1 MIASEIPSVIESF
14 IKEENPY
21 HCILIDG
28 AWGIGKSFQIDK
40 VLKEIPCSIS
50 ISLFGITT
58 ADEIMT
64 QLAVRICSG
73 AKKGTTIANQIPKL
87 PTILGEIDI
96 GPISSIAKMLS
107 TAVSPQIVLDTL
119 LRKSKKDQPLLIVFD
134 DIERINSNLDVDLFL
149 GIVETVLLRKEN
161 KDIKVLFVANLEQ
174 MPPEAKSIW
183 DRYSEKLVN
192 RSYFVDE
199 LANEIE
205 FFSSQKEN
213 EMALAFLR
221 QHGCKNLRTLQKAEN
236 LFLDVKFQI
245 NSEPSELLQNE
256 CAIDSLRFACY
267 ATVLECTEKIYER
280 EYQRQKEEQTDKDN
294 SIDRIL
300 LKLENESV
308 EKRVCYRYLFADE
321 LAAIFAPYLITY
333 FEKGEFDLEGILSA
347 YDKFMKGEK
356 PPYYMSDVEIRGRI
370 EKIMSDLRGQHYSG
384 IFDFL
389 KKADEVYIWS
399 EVMNLGT
406 SDIERMVSEEVPKE
420 YEKLL
425 SEKGK
430 LDFTLSS
437 ICADSVESAQMKS
450 FLAGFREKETEI
462 YVEWLKKQFQNSL
475 ENSDYTKIYQQLG
488 DIAALFQRLQRQE
501 KSDII
506 AQFSK
511 LFCYEWLLPTGSI
524 SENQYHCCQRSY
536 AIAMTYFPEQYS
548 AFLQRIKERYAE
560 DHMFLHR
567 MKYIKQDYDEHLHS

>member
-1 MIASEIPSVIESF
+1 MIASEIPNIIKSF
-14 IKEENPY
+14 SEKENPY
-21 HCILIDG
+21 RCILIDG

-40 VLKEIPCSIS
+40 ALKEIPCSIS

-58 ADEIMT
+58 VDEIMT
-64 QLAVRICSG
+64 QLSVKICSG
-73 AKKGTTIANQIPKL
+73 TGKGATVAGQISKL

-96 GPISSIAKMLS
+96 GPISSIGKILS
-107 TAVSPQIVLDTL
+107 TAVSPQVILNTL
-119 LRKSKKDQPLLIVFD
+119 LEKSKRSQPLLIVFD
-134 DIERINSNLDVDLFL
+134 DIERINSNLDMDLFL
-149 GIVETVLLRKEN
+149 GIVETVLLKREI

-174 MPPEAKSIW
+174 MSPEAKSIW

-192 RSYFVDE
+192 RSYFIDE

-205 FFSSQKEN
+205 FFSNQEEN
-213 EMALAFLR
+213 EAALAFLH
-221 QHGCKNLRTLQKAEN
+221 QHGCKNLRTLQKAEDF
-236 LFLDVKFQI
+236 FLDVEFQI
-245 NSEPSELLQNE
+245 KSGSTLLPQHE
-256 CAIDSLRFACY
+256 SDIGSLRLACY

-280 EYQRQKEEQTDKDN
+280 EYQRQKEEQADKDN
-294 SIDRIL
+294 SINNIL

-308 EKRVCYRYLFADE
+308 ENRVCYRYLFADG
-321 LAAIFAPYLITY
+321 LAAAFAPYLIAY
-333 FEKGEFDLEGILSA
+333 FEKGEFDLEGILSV
-347 YDKFMKGEK
+347 YDKSIKGEK
-356 PPYYMSDVEIRGRI
+356 PAYYMSDAEVSERV
-370 EKIMSDLRGQHYSG
+370 EKIMSDLREQNYNG

-406 SDIERMVSEEVPKE
+406 SDIERMISEKVPKE

-437 ICADSVESAQMKS
+437 ILADHVESSRMKS
-450 FLAGFREKETEI
+450 FLADFRGKETKI

-475 ENSDYTKIYQQLG
+475 ENGDYTKIYQQLG
-488 DIAALFQRLQRQE
+488 DIAALFQKLQMQE

-506 AQFSK
+506 VQFSK
-511 LFCYEWLLPTGSI
+511 LFCNEWLLPLGSI

-548 AFLQRIKERYAE
+548 TFLQEYE
-560 DHMFLHR
+560 TQCEGSHMFLNR
-567 MKYIKQDYDEHLHS
+567 MKYIKQDYEHLRD

>member
-1 MIASEIPSVIESF
+1 MIASEIPNIIKSFSES
-14 IKEENPY
+14 ENPY
-21 HCILIDG
+21 RCILVDG

-40 VLKEIPCSIS
+40 ALKEIPYSIS

-58 ADEIMT
+58 VDEIMT
-64 QLAVRICSG
+64 QLAIRMCSG
-73 AKKGTTIANQIPKL
+73 TKKDTTITDHIAKL

-96 GPISSIAKMLS
+96 GPISSIGKILS

-119 LRKSKKDQPLLIVFD
+119 LRKSKKNQSLLIVFD
-134 DIERINSNLDVDLFL
+134 DIERINGNLDIDIFL
-149 GIVETVLLRKEN
+149 GIVETILLKKEN
-161 KDIKVLFVANLEQ
+161 ANIKVLFVANLEQ

-183 DRYSEKLVN
+183 DRYSEKLIN

-205 FFSSQKEN
+205 FFSSQEEN
-213 EMALAFLR
+213 KVALAFLH

-236 LFLDVKFQI
+236 FFLDVEFRIKSAI
-245 NSEPSELLQNE
+245 STLLQNE
-256 CAIDSLRFACY
+256 SAINSLRLACY

-280 EYQRQKEEQTDKDN
+280 EYQRQQEEQTDKDN
-294 SIDRIL
+294 SINKIL

-321 LAAIFAPYLITY
+321 LAAVFAPHLIAY
-333 FEKGEFDLEGILSA
+333 FEKGEFNLDGILSV
-347 YDKFMKGEK
+347 YDKSIKGEK
-356 PPYYMSDVEIRGRI
+356 PAYYMSDAEVRERVEN
-370 EKIMSDLRGQHYSG
+370 IMSDLREQHYNG

-406 SDIERMVSEEVPKE
+406 SDIERMVFEKVPKE
-420 YEKLL
+420 YGKLL

-430 LDFTLSS
+430 LDFTLNS
-437 ICADSVESAQMKS
+437 IFADHVESFGLKS
-450 FLAGFREKETEI
+450 FLADFREKETEI

-475 ENSDYTKIYQQLG
+475 ENGDYSIIYQQLG
-488 DIAALFQRLQRQE
+488 DIATLFQKLQRQE

-506 AQFSK
+506 VQFSK
-511 LFCYEWLLPTGSI
+511 LFCNEWLLPIGSI

-548 AFLQRIKERYAE
+548 TFLQKYEAQCEGSR
-560 DHMFLHR
+560 MFLNR
-567 MKYIKQDYDEHLHS
+567 MKYIKQDYDEHFHD